1 MKLINSYIFRAI
13 CAILV
18 GFMLIANP
26 ERMTAFLVQIIG
38 GLFALSGLFSLLN
51 YFIALRDKSL
61 PVRPVFPI
69 IGLGSLLFGIFLA
82 VFPALFIT
90 YLMYVLGG
98 LLLIAGVN
106 QIATMAKFQKYVYN
120 PWWYYIIP
128 TCIALS
134 GVFILFNPLESA
146 SVPFIILGATS
157 LVYGL
162 AEFINGIRLHRMQR
176 NMSRMEGNR

>member
-51 YFIALRDKSL
+51 YFTALRDKSL

-82 VFPALFIT
+82 AFPALFIT
-90 YLMYVLGG
+90 YLMFVLGG
-98 LLLIAGVN
+98 LLLIAGIN
-106 QIATMAKFQKYVYN
+106 QIATMVKFRKYVFN

-128 TCIALS
+128 ACIALT

-146 SVPFIILGATS
+146 SVPFIILGVTS

-162 AEFINGIRLHRMQR
+162 AEFINGIRIHRIQKGMAHFDEIR
-176 NMSRMEGNR
+176 